1 MTSHGDLVHR
11 ETFWLADQ
19 DDVRH
24 LLSDLRV
31 FGYAERLKNLGA
43 EMLQSRRAP
52 LNQHDRISSMKHSRP
67 GWFF

>member
-31 FGYAERLKNLGA
+31 FGYAERLIA
-43 EMLQSRRAP
+43 EEEALEIGTDRSIIYEVRIRRHI
-52 LNQHDRISSMKHSRP
+52 LDNGR
-67 GWFF
+67 

>member
-1 MTSHGDLVHR
+1 MTSSGDLINH

-31 FGYAERLKNLGA
+31 FGYAERLIAEEEALEIGA
-43 EMLQSRRAP
+43 DRTIYEVRIRRHIIG
-52 LNQHDRISSMKHSRP
+52 NGR
-67 GWFF
+67 